1 MDKAEQKISI
11 VVPIFNVEKYL
22 KRCVDSLMTQT
33 YENIE
38 IILVDDGSKDS
49 SGKIA
54 DDLSKEDDRITV
66 FHKENGGL
74 SDARNYG
81 LMVSTGEYILYVD
94 SDDYIERDSC
104 EKLVAKMQPDV
115 DFVAG
120 CYKEIKG
127 NKIEEKRHSNIVE
140 GIKYTAKDFT
150 VLSIENNEWYAPAW
164 LNLYRKDFL
173 INNQLFYKKG
183 RLFEDHQMLPRLFL
197 AANTIVY
204 VDYPFYD
211 YIIRENS
218 IMTSKD
224 TERKT
229 KMSFLNYNEWMELF
243 ESVEDEQY
251 QRKLYGIAVRYYLTS
266 CRSLQVTG
274 WHLKKMNFRFALK
287 YALDVKEKIKVLI
300 FNFFPRLFLQ
310 M

>member
-1 MDKAEQKISI
+1 MDKVEGKISI
-11 VVPIFNVEKYL
+11 IVPIFNVEKYL
-22 KRCVDSLMTQT
+22 KRCVESLMAQT
-33 YENIE
+33 YKNIE
-38 IILVDDGSKDS
+38 IVLVDDGSKDS

-54 DDLSKEDDRITV
+54 DEFSKVDERIMS

-81 LMVSTGEYILYVD
+81 LTVSTGEYILYVD
-94 SDDYIERDSC
+94 SDDYIEKDSC
-104 EKLVAKMQPDV
+104 EKLVAKMQADV
-115 DFVAG
+115 DFVVG
-120 CYKEIKG
+120 GYKEIKG
-127 NKIEEKRHSNIVE
+127 GKITEKRHSNIIE
-140 GIKYTAKDFT
+140 GIKYKARDFT
-150 VLSIENNEWYAPAW
+150 LLSIKNNEWYAPAW
-164 LNLYRKDFL
+164 LNLYRRNFL

-211 YIIRENS
+211 YVIRENS
-218 IMTSKD
+218 IMTSGDREK
-224 TERKT
+224 KI
-229 KMSFLNYNEWMELF
+229 KMSFLNYNEWMDLF

-251 QRKLYGIAVRYYLTS
+251 RRNLYGIAVRFYLTS

-274 WHLKKMNFRFALK
+274 WNLKKMNFRFALK
-287 YALDVKEKIKVLI
+287 YALDGREKIKVLI
-300 FNFFPRLFLQ
+300 FNFFPSFFLQ